1 MDVKVSVLG
10 HIQRGGTPTGLDRVV
25 ASRLGAKSVD
35 LLLDG
40 MSDVMVGT
48 AGKTLHSVSLEYAF
62 THKPAINPEMYQLS
76 EVLAL

>member
-1 MDVKVSVLG
+1 VAARRRVS
-10 HIQRGGTPTGLDRVV
+10 T
-25 ASRLGAKSVD
+25 ASSPAGSD